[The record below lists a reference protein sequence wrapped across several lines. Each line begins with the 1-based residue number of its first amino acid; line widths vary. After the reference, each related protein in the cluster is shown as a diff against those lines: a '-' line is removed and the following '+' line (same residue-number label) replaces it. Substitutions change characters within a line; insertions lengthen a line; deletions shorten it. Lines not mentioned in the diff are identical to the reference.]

1 MSEIQKPD
9 ESASEVAVT
18 EVIVKEPVAL
28 NPFSS
33 AALAMQ
39 VRPPSHVVRMVT
51 LGICAMTAIGLL
63 FASLAKMDIVV
74 SAQGKVI
81 PAGKSKVIQPLE
93 SGVVRAVHVRDGQ
106 SVHAG
111 DVLIE
116 LDPTS
121 TGADRDRVQRE
132 YWEAQADVL
141 RMTAQFDSK
150 KVFVPPADMPTDIAA
165 NQHIILQGRNAE
177 QRAKM
182 ASLDADMN
190 KRRADVEA
198 IQTNVTQLKSSLP
211 LIAQKYQMRE
221 ELAKTGHIAQTTVID
236 SKLEL
241 INAEKE
247 LAVQGS
253 RLKESTANYQAA
265 VEQRLQALAEFKART
280 STELV
285 EATKK
290 RDAAQQEYIKANQR
304 WSQQTLKAPIDG
316 VVQQLAVT
324 TVGGVVTAAQP
335 LLTVVPENTPLEIE
349 AQVINRDVGHLRV
362 GQRVINKIETY
373 DFTRYGY
380 IEGEVLWVGT
390 DAVQDQK
397 LGLVYPVRIKLSQ
410 TETPNAVNGRKG
422 VITAGMNVTSD
433 IKTDE
438 RRMIEYL
445 LAPMLRYKQE
455 ALRER

>member
-1 MSEIQKPD
+1 MSDTAKT
-9 ESASEVAVT
+9 ESL
-18 EVIVKEPVAL
+18 PL

-39 VRPPSHVVRMVT
+39 IRPPTHVVRMAS

-63 FASLAKMDIVV
+63 FACFAQMDIVV

-81 PAGKSKVIQPLE
+81 PAGKSKVVQPLE
-93 SGVVRAVHVRDGQ
+93 PGVVRALHVLDGQ
-106 SVHAG
+106 LVHAG

-116 LDPTS
+116 LDPTN
-121 TGADRDRVQRE
+121 TQADRDRIQRE
-132 YWEAQADVL
+132 HWEALAEVL
-141 RMTAQFDSK
+141 RITAQLSGNRNFDAP
-150 KVFVPPADMPTDIAA
+150 VDMPADITT
-165 NQHIILQGRNAE
+165 NQRLILQERHSE
-177 QRAKM
+177 QKAKM
-182 ASLDADMN
+182 AALDADAN

-198 IQTNVTQLKSSLP
+198 IQANVTQLKSSLP

-221 ELAKTGHIAQTTVID
+221 DLAKTGHIAQTAVID
-236 SKLEL
+236 AKLEL
-241 INAEKE
+241 VNAEKE
-247 LAVQGS
+247 LAIQGN

-265 VEQRLQALAEFKART
+265 VEQRSQAWAEFKART

-290 RDAAQQEYIKANQR
+290 REATQQEFIKAQQR

-324 TVGGVVTAAQP
+324 TLGGVVTAAQP

-349 AQVINRDVGHLRV
+349 AQVMNRDVGHLRA
-362 GQRVINKIETY
+362 GQRVINKVETY

-390 DAVQDQK
+390 DAVQDPK
-397 LGLVYPVRIKLSQ
+397 LGLVYPVRIKLAQ
-410 TETPNAVNGRKG
+410 TETPYAINGKKG
-422 VITAGMNVTSD
+422 VVTAGMNVTAD
-433 IKTDE
+433 IRTDE
-438 RRMIEYL
+438 RRLIEYL

>member
-1 MSEIQKPD
+1 MSDVQK
-9 ESASEVAVT
+9 SNGGASDDAVNAA
-18 EVIVKEPVAL
+18 VVQASIAL
-28 NPFSS
+28 NPFTS
-33 AALAMQ
+33 AALALQ

-51 LGICAMTAIGLL
+51 LGLCAMTAIGLL

-81 PAGKSKVIQPLE
+81 PAGKSKIVQPLE
-93 SGVVRAVHVRDGQ
+93 PGVVRAVHVRDGQ
-106 SVHAG
+106 SVQAG

-121 TGADRDRVQRE
+121 TGADRNRVQRE

-141 RMTAQFDSK
+141 RTTAQLEGHKS
-150 KVFVPPADMPTDIAA
+150 FVPPAEMPVEIKA
-165 NQHIILQGRNAE
+165 NQTVMLQGRMAE
-177 QRAKM
+177 LHAKM
-182 ASLDADMN
+182 ASLDADMT

-198 IQTNVTQLKSSLP
+198 IQTNITQLKSSLP

-221 ELAKTGHIAQTTVID
+221 ELAKTGHIAQTAVID

-241 INAEKE
+241 TNAEKE

-253 RLKESTANYQAA
+253 RLKESTASYQTA
-265 VEQRLQALAEFKART
+265 VEQRSHAMAEFRART

-285 EATKK
+285 EAVKK

-304 WSQQTLKAPIDG
+304 WSQQTLMAPIDG

-335 LLTVVPENTPLEIE
+335 LLTVVPGNSPLEIE
-349 AQVINRDVGHLRV
+349 AQVMNRDVGHLRV
-362 GQRVINKIETY
+362 GQRVINKVETY

-397 LGLVYPVRIKLSQ
+397 LGLVYPVRIKLAQ

-422 VITAGMNVTSD
+422 MVTAGMNVTAD
-433 IKTDE
+433 IRTDE

>member
-1 MSEIQKPD
+1 MSEIPKHVGD
-9 ESASEVAVT
+9 DGKVAVDET
-18 EVIVKEPVAL
+18 VLKQGIAL

-39 VRPPSHVVRMVT
+39 VRPPSHVMRMVT
-51 LGICAMTAIGLL
+51 FSICVMTATALL
-63 FASLAKMDIVV
+63 FACLAKMDIVV

-81 PAGKSKVIQPLE
+81 PAGKSKVVQPLE

-106 SVHAG
+106 SVLAG

-141 RMTAQFDSK
+141 RMTAQINGR
-150 KVFVPPADMPTDIAA
+150 KVFAAPVGMPADIAA
-165 NQHIILQGRNAE
+165 NQQALLQDRHTE

-182 ASLDADMN
+182 ASLDADML
-190 KRRADVEA
+190 KRKADVEA
-198 IQTNVTQLKSSLP
+198 IQSMVTQLKNSVP
-211 LIAQKYQMRE
+211 LITQKYQMRE
-221 ELAKTGHIAQTTVID
+221 ELAKTGHIAQTMVID
-236 SKLEL
+236 AKLEL

-247 LAVQGS
+247 LSVQSS
-253 RLKESTANYQAA
+253 RFKESSANHQAA
-265 VEQRLQALAEFKART
+265 VEQHAQALAEFKART
-280 STELV
+280 GAELV

-290 RDAAQQEYIKANQR
+290 RDAAQQEFIKANQR
-304 WSQQTLKAPIDG
+304 WTQQTLKAPIDG

-349 AQVINRDVGHLRV
+349 AQVMNRDVGHLHV
-362 GQRVINKIETY
+362 GQRVINKVETY

-390 DAVQDQK
+390 DAVQDPK
-397 LGLVYPVRIKLSQ
+397 LGLVYPVRVKLTH

-422 VITAGMNVTSD
+422 IMTAGMNVTAD
-433 IKTDE
+433 IRTDE

>member
-1 MSEIQKPD
+1 MSEIPKPD
-9 ESASEVAVT
+9 ENTSEVAVT
-18 EVIVKEPVAL
+18 EAIVKEPVAL

-63 FASLAKMDIVV
+63 FACLAKMDIVV

-93 SGVVRAVHVRDGQ
+93 PGVVRAVHVRDGQ

-141 RMTAQFDSK
+141 RMTAQLDSK
-150 KVFVPPADMPTDIAA
+150 KVFVPPVDMPTDIAA

-265 VEQRLQALAEFKART
+265 VEQRSQALAEFKART

-316 VVQQLAVT
+316 VVQQLSVT

-362 GQRVINKIETY
+362 GQRVINKVETY

-380 IEGEVLWVGT
+380 IEGEILWVGT

-397 LGLVYPVRIKLSQ
+397 LGLVYPVRIKLAQ

-422 VITAGMNVTSD
+422 MVTAGMNVTAD
-433 IKTDE
+433 IRTDE

>member
-1 MSEIQKPD
+1 MSGTPKQG
-9 ESASEVAVT
+9 AGTHAVAMPAAV
-18 EVIVKEPVAL
+18 VKDRVAP

-33 AALAMQ
+33 AALALQ
-39 VRPPSHVVRMVT
+39 IRPPSHVVRMVT

-63 FASLAKMDIVV
+63 FASLVRMDIVV
-74 SAQGKVI
+74 TAQGKVI
-81 PAGKSKVIQPLE
+81 PTGKSKVIQPLE
-93 SGVVRAVHVRDGQ
+93 PGVVRAVHVRDGQ

-141 RMTAQFDSK
+141 RTTAQLEGK
-150 KVFVPPADMPTDIAA
+150 KRFVPPDGMPIEIQA
-165 NQHIILQGRNAE
+165 NQLVTLQGRNAE
-177 QRAKM
+177 QLARM
-182 ASLDADMN
+182 AALNADIS
-190 KRRADVEA
+190 KRKADVEA
-198 IQTNVTQLKSSLP
+198 IQTNVTQLQSSLP
-211 LIAQKYQMRE
+211 LIARKYHMRA

-236 SKLEL
+236 SRLEL
-241 INAEKE
+241 FNAEKE
-247 LAVQGS
+247 LAVQAS

-265 VEQRLQALAEFKART
+265 VEQRLQALAEYRART

-285 EATKK
+285 EAMKK

-304 WSQQTLKAPIDG
+304 LSLQTLKAPIDG

-349 AQVINRDVGHLRV
+349 AQVVNRDVGHLRV
-362 GQRVINKIETY
+362 GQQVINKVETY
-373 DFTRYGY
+373 DFTRYGF

-397 LGLVYPVRIKLSQ
+397 LGLVYPVRIKLAQ
-410 TETPNAVNGRKG
+410 TETPHAVNGRKG
-422 VITAGMNVTSD
+422 TVTAGMNVTTD
-433 IKTDE
+433 IRTDD

>member
-1 MSEIQKPD
+1 MSDI
-9 ESASEVAVT
+9 S
-18 EVIVKEPVAL
+18 

-33 AALAMQ
+33 ATLAMQ

-51 LGICAMTAIGLL
+51 FGICAMTAIGLL
-63 FASLAKMDIVV
+63 FASVAKMDIVV

-93 SGVVRAVHVRDGQ
+93 PGLVRAVHVRDGQ

-111 DVLIE
+111 DVLVE

-132 YWEAQADVL
+132 YWQVQADVL
-141 RMTAQFDSK
+141 RMTAQLNGK
-150 KVFVPPADMPTDIAA
+150 KFFLAPADMPTDIAA
-165 NQHIILQGRNAE
+165 NQHLILQGRNAE
-177 QRAKM
+177 QLAKM

-198 IQTNVTQLKSSLP
+198 IQTNVTQLNSSLP
-211 LIAQKYQMRE
+211 LIAQKYRMRE
-221 ELAKTGHIAQTTVID
+221 DLAKTGHIAQTTVID
-236 SKLEL
+236 SKLEF

-247 LAVQGS
+247 LGMQGS
-253 RLKESTANYQAA
+253 RLKEATANYQAA
-265 VEQRLQALAEFKART
+265 VEQRSQALAEFKART

-290 RDAAQQEYIKANQR
+290 RDAAQQEYIKAHQR

-349 AQVINRDVGHLRV
+349 AQVMNRDVGHLRV
-362 GQRVINKIETY
+362 GQRVINKVETY

-380 IEGEVLWVGT
+380 IEGEILWVGT

-397 LGLVYPVRIKLSQ
+397 LGLVYPVRIKLAQ

-422 VITAGMNVTSD
+422 MVTAGMNVTAD
-433 IKTDE
+433 IRTDE

>member
-1 MSEIQKPD
+1 MTQDIVQER
-9 ESASEVAVT
+9 VA
-18 EVIVKEPVAL
+18 P

-33 AALAMQ
+33 AALALQ
-39 VRPPSHVVRMVT
+39 IRPPSHVVRMVT

-63 FASLAKMDIVV
+63 FASLVRMDIVV

-132 YWEAQADVL
+132 YWEAQSDVL
-141 RMTAQFDSK
+141 RTTAQLKGK
-150 KVFVPPADMPTDIAA
+150 KSFAPPTGMPIEISDNQIAT
-165 NQHIILQGRNAE
+165 LQGRNAE
-177 QRAKM
+177 QHARM
-182 ASLDADMN
+182 AALDADIS
-190 KRRADVEA
+190 KRKADVEA
-198 IQTNVTQLKSSLP
+198 IQTNVTQIKSSLP
-211 LIAQKYQMRE
+211 LIARKYHMRE

-241 INAEKE
+241 INAEKD
-247 LAVQGS
+247 LAVQTS

-265 VEQRLQALAEFKART
+265 VEQRSQALAEYRART
-280 STELV
+280 NTERV
-285 EATKK
+285 EAVKK

-304 WSQQTLKAPIDG
+304 WSLQTLKAPIDG

-349 AQVINRDVGHLRV
+349 AQVVNRDVGHLRV
-362 GQRVINKIETY
+362 GQQVINKVET
-373 DFTRYGY
+373 
-380 IEGEVLWVGT
+380 
-390 DAVQDQK
+390 
-397 LGLVYPVRIKLSQ
+397 
-410 TETPNAVNGRKG
+410 
-422 VITAGMNVTSD
+422 
-433 IKTDE
+433 
-438 RRMIEYL
+438 
-445 LAPMLRYKQE
+445 
-455 ALRER
+455 

>member
-1 MSEIQKPD
+1 MSEVSKPN
-9 ESASEVAVT
+9 ERVSET
-18 EVIVKEPVAL
+18 LAL

-33 AALAMQ
+33 AALALQ
-39 VRPPSHVVRMVT
+39 IRPPSHVVRMVT

-93 SGVVRAVHVRDGQ
+93 AGVVRAVHVRDGQ

-141 RMTAQFDSK
+141 RITAQLESK
-150 KVFVPPADMPTDIAA
+150 KVFAPPADMPVDIAA

-177 QRAKM
+177 QRARM

-198 IQTNVTQLKSSLP
+198 IQTHVTQLNSSLP
-211 LIAQKYQMRE
+211 LIAQKNQMRE
-221 ELAKTGHIAQTTVID
+221 DLAKTGHIAQTTVID

-241 INAEKE
+241 INAEKD

-253 RLKESTANYQAA
+253 RLKESKANYQAA
-265 VEQRLQALAEFKART
+265 VEQRSQALAEFKART

-290 RDAAQQEYIKANQR
+290 RDTAQQEYIKANQR
-304 WSQQTLKAPIDG
+304 WTQQTLKAPIDG
-316 VVQQLAVT
+316 VVQQLSVT

-335 LLTVVPENTPLEIE
+335 LLTVVPEHTPLEIE
-349 AQVINRDVGHLRV
+349 AQVVNRDVGHLHV
-362 GQRVINKIETY
+362 GQRVINKVETY

-397 LGLVYPVRIKLSQ
+397 LGLVYPVRIKLAH

-422 VITAGMNVTSD
+422 MVTAGMNVTAD
-433 IKTDE
+433 IRTDE

>member
-1 MSEIQKPD
+1 MSEVSSPID
-9 ESASEVAVT
+9 GVHVAIERT
-18 EVIVKEPVAL
+18 PIVL

-39 VRPPSHVVRMVT
+39 IRPPSHVVRMVT
-51 LGICAMTAIGLL
+51 LGVCFMTAIGLL

-93 SGVVRAVHVRDGQ
+93 PGVVRAVLVRDGQ
-106 SVHAG
+106 AVHAG

-121 TGADRDRVQRE
+121 AGADRSRVQRE

-141 RMTAQFDSK
+141 RTTAQLEGKQSFAA
-150 KVFVPPADMPTDIAA
+150 PAEMPKEIKA
-165 NQHIILQGRNAE
+165 NQTVMLQGRLAE
-177 QRAKM
+177 QNAKM
-182 ASLDADMN
+182 ASLDADMA

-198 IQTNVTQLKSSLP
+198 IHTNVTQLTSSLP
-211 LIAQKYQMRE
+211 LISQKYQMRE

-247 LAVQGS
+247 LAMQGS

-265 VEQRLQALAEFKART
+265 VEQRAQALAEFRSRT

-285 EATKK
+285 EAVKK

-335 LLTVVPENTPLEIE
+335 LLTVVPENSPLEIE
-349 AQVINRDVGHLRV
+349 AQVVNRDVGHLRV
-362 GQRVINKIETY
+362 GQRVINKVETY
-373 DFTRYGY
+373 DFTRYGF
-380 IEGEVLWVGT
+380 IEGEILWVGT

-397 LGLVYPVRIKLSQ
+397 LGLVYPVRIKLDQ
-410 TETPNAVNGRKG
+410 VETPNAVNGRKG
-422 VITAGMNVTSD
+422 LVTAGMNVTAD
-433 IKTDE
+433 IRTDE